1 MGSLSLTPQAESIT
15 GSVIMASRTKRQSKA
30 KAKSKAKKSK
40 AKSASKKT
48 AAAKRKSATKTKRVA
63 KKSKPGTKAK
73 KAARKAKAKAAR
85 KAPAKKSAA
94 KAAAKPKAATKP
106 KTEKKPRPAIAP
118 QPAPKAMSAAEM
130 AVQTQAVAA
139 PVAPQPHLFSIMLG
153 RVRAA
158 VAPLVPGAD
167 LSRVVVEP
175 PKDASHGDMATNAAM
190 VLAKDARKNPR
201 ELAEGIATALRAEP
215 IVAKVDVA
223 GPGFIN
229 LTLKPHVWGEA
240 LKQALAAGKDYGRSD
255 IGQGAPINVEYVSAN
270 PTGPL
275 HVGHCRGAV
284 FGDALASLLAFA
296 GYDVTREYYINDAGA
311 QVDVLAR
318 SAYLRYCE
326 ALGETI
332 TIPDGL
338 YPGDYLVECGQE
350 LARDY
355 RNQLKEMPESEWLPI
370 VRVRATNMM
379 MAEIRNDLMRLAI
392 VPNVFYSER
401 SLIEG
406 EEPDP
411 FAPPPEGERPPAD
424 QVAETIEWL
433 RAQGHV
439 YEGRLPPPK
448 SGAVEDWEDREQT
461 LFRSTAF
468 GDDVDRPLKKSD
480 GSYTYFATDI
490 AYHKTKLDRGFAHL
504 IDVWGADHG
513 GYVKRMQA
521 AVKAL
526 GGDKADLDV
535 KLVQLVKLL
544 RAGEP
549 VKMSK
554 RAGDFITLR
563 EVVDE
568 VGKSAVRFDML
579 YRKNDAP
586 LDFDLAKVIE
596 HSRDNPV
603 FYVQYGHARGQ
614 SVFRNA
620 RAELPALPQDRAARV
635 AWLQDADLSLLSD
648 SGEQSIL
655 RRIAAY
661 PRLIEA
667 AAQAHEPHRVA
678 FYLYELASEFHA
690 HWTRGKDLPHL
701 RFIIQNDPQT
711 TKARLALVE
720 GIVTVLASGLALL
733 GVDAPE
739 EMR

>member
-1 MGSLSLTPQAESIT
+1 
-15 GSVIMASRTKRQSKA
+15 
-30 KAKSKAKKSK
+30 
-40 AKSASKKT
+40 
-48 AAAKRKSATKTKRVA
+48 
-63 KKSKPGTKAK
+63 
-73 KAARKAKAKAAR
+73 
-85 KAPAKKSAA
+85 
-94 KAAAKPKAATKP
+94 
-106 KTEKKPRPAIAP
+106 
-118 QPAPKAMSAAEM
+118 MSAAEM
-130 AVQTQAVAA
+130 T
-139 PVAPQPHLFSIMLG
+139 PPHHLFADMLA

-158 VAPLVPGAD
+158 AASVLGPQAD
-167 LSRVVVEP
+167 VSRIVVEP
-175 PKDASHGDMATNAAM
+175 PRDATHGDMATNAAM
-190 VLAKDARKNPR
+190 VLAKDAGKKPR
-201 ELAEGIATALRAEP
+201 DLAEAIAAALRADDKVE
-215 IVAKVDVA
+215 KVDVA

-240 LKQALAAGKDYGRSD
+240 LRQALAAGKDYGRSAM
-255 IGQGAPINVEYVSAN
+255 GQGVPVNVEYVSAN

-284 FGDALASLLAFA
+284 FGDALASLLGFA
-296 GYDVTREYYINDAGA
+296 GYKVTREYYINDAGA

-318 SAYLRYCE
+318 SAFLRYRE

-338 YPGDYLVECGQE
+338 YPGDYLKECGAE
-350 LARDY
+350 LAADY
-355 RNQLKEMPESEWLPI
+355 GDKLKEMPEAEWLPI
-370 VRVRATNMM
+370 VRRRATDMM

-392 VPNVFYSER
+392 VPDVFFSER

-411 FAPPPEGERPPAD
+411 FAPAPAAPEKPKDR
-424 QVAETIEWL
+424 VAETIDGL

-490 AYHKTKLDRGFAHL
+490 AYHKSKLDRGFSHL

-521 AVKAL
+521 AVKAVS
-526 GGDKADLDV
+526 GGEGDLDV

-554 RAGDFITLR
+554 RAGEFITLR

-568 VGKSAVRFDML
+568 VGRSAVRFDML

-596 HSRDNPV
+596 HSRENPV
-603 FYVQYGHARGQ
+603 FYVQYGHARGA
-614 SVFRNA
+614 SIFRNA
-620 RAELPALPQDRAARV
+620 RAEMPDLPEGTDFLRDAPVDR
-635 AWLQDADLSLLSD
+635 LTDP
-648 SGEQSIL
+648 GELSIL
-655 RRIAAY
+655 RRIALY

-667 AAQAHEPHRVA
+667 AAAAHEPHRVA

-690 HWTRGKDLPHL
+690 HWTRGKDLPYL
-701 RFIIQNDPQT
+701 RFIIQNDPQIT
-711 TKARLALVE
+711 AARLALVQ
-720 GIVTVLASGLALL
+720 GIITVLASGLALL
-733 GVDAPE
+733 GVEAPD